1 MRIYLCAYAKNM
13 LDSTLFTLK
22 FIHMEKTMN
31 RYEQGIERFKE
42 IKGNGA
48 DKSIERLRSLH
59 PDLEK
64 LVMEFAFSD
73 IYGRPELDMK
83 SREIATVAAL
93 AAMGHT
99 AQLKVHVQAA
109 LNVGVT
115 KVEIVEIIL
124 QMALYAG
131 FPAAINAMQAAR
143 EVFDDM
149 ESNKIN
155 TSGGGMKPE
164 RKKLASI

>member
-1 MRIYLCAYAKNM
+1 M
-13 LDSTLFTLK
+13 LDSGPFTLK
-22 FIHMEKTMN
+22 FIDMEKTMN

-48 DKSIERLRSLH
+48 DKSIERLKSLH

-93 AAMGHT
+93 AAMGYPG
-99 AQLKVHVQAA
+99 QLKVHIQAA

-143 EVFDDM
+143 EVFD
-149 ESNKIN
+149 EIEANKIN
-155 TSGGGMKPE
+155 EKSSGMLQE

>member
-1 MRIYLCAYAKNM
+1 V
-13 LDSTLFTLK
+13 LFALK
-22 FIHMEKTMN
+22 FIGMEKTMN

-48 DKSIERLRSLH
+48 DKSIERLKSLH

-64 LVMEFAFSD
+64 LVMEFAFND
-73 IYGRPELDMK
+73 IYGRPELDMR
-83 SREIATVAAL
+83 SREIATVASL

-99 AQLKVHVQAA
+99 TQLKVHIQSA

-131 FPAAINAMQAAR
+131 FPAAISAMQAAR
-143 EVFDDM
+143 EVFD
-149 ESNKIN
+149 EIEANKISTN
-155 TSGGGMKPE
+155 GSSAPNE

>member
-1 MRIYLCAYAKNM
+1 MNTCLCALAKFM
-13 LDSTLFTLK
+13 LDSILFDLK
-22 FIHMEKTMN
+22 FICMEKTMN

-42 IKGNGA
+42 IKGTGA
-48 DKSIERLRSLH
+48 DKSIERLKSLH

-64 LVMEFAFSD
+64 LIMEFAFND
-73 IYGRPELDMK
+73 IYGRPELNMR

-93 AAMGHT
+93 AAMSHT
-99 AQLKVHVQAA
+99 AQLKVHIQSA

-143 EVFDDM
+143 EVFD
-149 ESNKIN
+149 EIEANKIN
-155 TSGGGMKPE
+155 TNDGGVKPE

>member
-1 MRIYLCAYAKNM
+1 MYIYLCACAKNM
-13 LDSTLFTLK
+13 LDSILFTLK
-22 FIHMEKTMN
+22 FIYMEKIMN

-64 LVMEFAFSD
+64 LVMEFAFND
-73 IYGRPELDMK
+73 IYGRPELNMR

-99 AQLKVHVQAA
+99 SQLKVHIQAA

-143 EVFDDM
+143 EVFD
-149 ESNKIN
+149 EIETNKIN
-155 TSGGGMKPE
+155 TSGGMKPE